1 VFFQGGIVLQSRSS
15 GGCGTSC
22 PSDPLLSQFVPG
34 LPARSALNFRLRMPF
49 WLIPGDLLLA
59 APVLALTNPTQLEKM
74 AIVAADG
81 GLIPWQTKL
90 STPIGSLQFVAGREV
105 GVDLFGYLGGK
116 DAFLSATPGAAGQ
129 PATFEPVAFRSIE
142 WDFPILELRPLRE
155 YGYRYSFATY
165 LQIGAGF
172 DTPFDVESL
181 VPSQPAPALKTRYF
195 GFIRIF
201 FDGRRYF

>member
-1 VFFQGGIVLQSRSS
+1 
-15 GGCGTSC
+15 
-22 PSDPLLSQFVPG
+22 
-34 LPARSALNFRLRMPF
+34 M
-49 WLIPGDLLLA
+49 
-59 APVLALTNPTQLEKM
+59 LALTNPTLLEKM

-116 DAFLSATPGAAGQ
+116 DGFLAETGAPGSAP
-129 PATFEPVAFRSIE
+129 TFDPVAVRSLE

-155 YGYRYSFATY
+155 YGTRYSFATY

-172 DTPFDVESL
+172 DTPFDAVSL
-181 VPSQPAPALKTRYF
+181 VPGQPVPALKTRYF
-195 GFIRIF
+195 GFVRIF